1 MRESTLREYL
11 QKIMDNVTAETTLED
26 VYNQLS
32 LLADID
38 ESEQQIAKGEFYTQK
53 EVEERSKKWLK

>member
-1 MRESTLREYL
+1 
-11 QKIMDNVTAETTLED
+11 MDNVTAETTLED